1 MDTFLFQATIYL
13 ATTVIAVPIAA
24 RLGLGSVLG
33 YLLAGLLIGPIL
45 GLVGANADLQHFA
58 EFGVVMMLFLI
69 GLELEPRALWDMRTK
84 LIGLGV
90 SQIVL
95 TMLLI
100 AGGAMLLGQPPAAA
114 LAIGMIFAL
123 SSTAIVL
130 QTLTE
135 KGLMR
140 TAGGRSA
147 FSVLLSQDIAVIP
160 MLIFLPLLQGE
171 ARTVFNPDGSVSRP
185 HDAAA
190 HAAAENGHEATLSLV
205 AGLPGW
211 GATLVTLAVI
221 AAVILIGVYLIR
233 PLFHFVHAT
242 RLGELYTAFALLIV
256 VGVAFLMTLV
266 GLSPALGSF
275 LAGVVLA
282 NSELRHELESSIEP
296 FKGMLLGLFFITVGA
311 GIDIGLVLGQPFM
324 LIGLTLAVMAVK
336 GLVLFGLGRMFR
348 LKTRDQWLFTLGL
361 AQAGE
366 FGFVLL
372 SFSAQQGVLAPQT
385 SQNLLMVIALSM
397 LLTPLFFLAQDYLSR
412 RGREVED
419 QPTPDEVG
427 SEGPIIIA
435 GMGRFGQAVNRMVQM
450 AGFRTTV
457 LDNNLATI
465 QLMRKFG
472 YKGFFG
478 DPTRPDVLRA
488 AGLKEARVLVVAMD
502 GRDDVTRLVAFAR
515 RERPDL
521 HIVARARD
529 RVHVYQLYRAGANDI
544 VREMF
549 DSSLRAGRYVLENMG
564 LTNFEAS
571 EMERTYFRYDRAAV
585 RALAEV
591 WKPGVPVDQNPDYVA
606 RTQELNAEL
615 ESALLK
621 QFAENEKRKDD

>member
-1 MDTFLFQATIYL
+1 
-13 ATTVIAVPIAA
+13 
-24 RLGLGSVLG
+24 
-33 YLLAGLLIGPIL
+33 
-45 GLVGANADLQHFA
+45 
-58 EFGVVMMLFLI
+58 
-69 GLELEPRALWDMRTK
+69 
-84 LIGLGV
+84 
-90 SQIVL
+90 
-95 TMLLI
+95 
-100 AGGAMLLGQPPAAA
+100 
-114 LAIGMIFAL
+114 
-123 SSTAIVL
+123 
-130 QTLTE
+130 
-135 KGLMR
+135 
-140 TAGGRSA
+140 
-147 FSVLLSQDIAVIP
+147 
-160 MLIFLPLLQGE
+160 
-171 ARTVFNPDGSVSRP
+171 
-185 HDAAA
+185 
-190 HAAAENGHEATLSLV
+190 
-205 AGLPGW
+205 
-211 GATLVTLAVI
+211 
-221 AAVILIGVYLIR
+221 
-233 PLFHFVHAT
+233 
-242 RLGELYTAFALLIV
+242 
-256 VGVAFLMTLV
+256 
-266 GLSPALGSF
+266 
-275 LAGVVLA
+275 
-282 NSELRHELESSIEP
+282 
-296 FKGMLLGLFFITVGA
+296 
-311 GIDIGLVLGQPFM
+311 
-324 LIGLTLAVMAVK
+324 
-336 GLVLFGLGRMFR
+336 
-348 LKTRDQWLFTLGL
+348 
-361 AQAGE
+361 
-366 FGFVLL
+366 
-372 SFSAQQGVLAPQT
+372 
-385 SQNLLMVIALSM
+385 
-397 LLTPLFFLAQDYLSR
+397 
-412 RGREVED
+412 
-419 QPTPDEVG
+419 
-427 SEGPIIIA
+427 
-435 GMGRFGQAVNRMVQM
+435 MGRFGQAVNRMVQM